1 MKRST
6 RRQFMGAAGVGALV
20 GSSALAL
27 GQAPQVL
34 VRGGAKPVVV
44 ASGNG
49 HKLKDAV
56 GLTCVTK
63 AFEVM
68 AGGGDVLDAAI
79 AGVNIVE
86 LDPEDTGVG
95 YGGLP
100 NAEGVVQLDASVT

>member
-27 GQAPQVL
+27 GQAPQGL
-34 VRGGAKPVVV
+34 GRGGGKRVV
-44 ASGNG
+44 GGWGKG
-49 HKLKDAV
+49 HKV
-56 GLTCVTK
+56 EGGEGLTCVTK
-63 AFEVM
+63 AFKVM
-68 AGGGDVLDAAI
+68 AGGGDVLDAVI

-100 NAEGVVQLDASVT
+100 N